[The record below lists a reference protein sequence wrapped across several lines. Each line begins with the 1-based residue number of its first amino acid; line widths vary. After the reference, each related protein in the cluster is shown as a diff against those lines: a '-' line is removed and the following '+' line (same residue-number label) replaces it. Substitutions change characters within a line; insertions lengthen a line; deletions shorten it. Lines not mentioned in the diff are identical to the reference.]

1 MENIQLYKN
10 KPETFKCQFKIDGID
25 PDDTTVRLCLEF
37 DNNKNLFFYGKI
49 NDNGSCDIQIPSLNE
64 IKQKNGKLVIEAIA
78 DSTYF
83 KVYEAN
89 VELKTSVGVEL
100 LKAESVS
107 TKPKKS
113 SPKVTLES
121 MESEKP
127 KESSNPYVPRLKK
140 FKRDA

>member
-10 KPETFKCQFKIDGID
+10 KPEVFKCQFKIDGIE
-25 PDDTTVRLCLEF
+25 PDDTMVRLCLEF

-49 NDNGSCDIQIPSLNE
+49 NDNGGCDIQIPSLNE
-64 IKQKNGKLVIEAIA
+64 LKQKSGKLIIEAIA

-100 LKAESVS
+100 LKAETSSV
-107 TKPKKS
+107 KPSKG

-121 MESEKP
+121 MESEKA
-127 KESSNPYVPRLKK
+127 KESSNPYVPKLKK
-140 FKRDA
+140 FKKDA